1 MRRFLL
7 LVIGLIF
14 GCTSR
19 SLQLSEDEI
28 QIRTAR
34 DVSNL
39 AIEKHDTVSLAST
52 LTSDYHVVTS
62 RNAEVSGRHA
72 MLDRFAGE
80 FASKSD
86 IIYIRTPEKI
96 SVFDQWSMASETG
109 NWVGRWTEN
118 GEHIELSGT
127 YFAKWHKVNG
137 HWKIRAE
144 VFVPLSCAGGKICD
158 QSPI

>member
-39 AIEKHDTVSLAST
+39 AIEKHDTMSLAST

-62 RNAEVSGRHA
+62 RNAEVSSRHA
-72 MLDRFAGE
+72 MLERFAGD
-80 FASKSD
+80 FASKPD
-86 IIYIRTPEKI
+86 INYVRTAEKI
-96 SVFDQWSMASETG
+96 NVFSQWSMASETG

-118 GEHIELSGT
+118 GEHIEVTGS
-127 YFAKWHKVNG
+127 YFAKWHKVDG
-137 HWKIRAE
+137 AWKIRTE
-144 VFVPLSCAGGKICD
+144 VFVPLSCSGGALCD
-158 QSPI
+158 KSPI